1 MHESELSQGN
11 RNHTSSFNRE
21 NLIKKKKKG
30 YAGVE
35 ALNEQGR
42 ETVTPR

>member
-21 NLIKKKKKG
+21 NLIKKKG